1 MIPCNAYSSCKLY
14 RLRLTVLMGRNGAAD
29 PTSSP
34 NIGEEY
40 QTSERMVNV
49 LFVYVLNC
57 HGEPLM
63 PCQPRK
69 ARLLLQKSKAKVVR
83 MVPFTIQLLYGSSGY
98 KQEVS
103 LGIDAGTQHIGVSAT
118 TEQQVLFEA
127 EVQPRSNI
135 QEGLATRRQFRR
147 ARRNRKTRYR
157 KARFLNRNKPKG
169 WLAPSVQHKV
179 DCHLKTIRLV
189 HRLLPVRRTT
199 IEVAQFDLQKIR
211 HPAIEGEEYQQGPQL
226 GFWNVREYVLAR
238 DGHLCQWC
246 KGTSK
251 DRILNVHHIES
262 RKTGGDHPDN
272 LITLCKTCHELIHQT
287 HQEHRIEPKSR
298 GFRDAT
304 QMGIIR
310 WRIYEQAKELFPEV
324 HLTYGYLT
332 KQTRITHQLEK
343 SHLVDARCITGYP
356 LVCSDDT
363 WYLMKYMRR
372 NNRQLH
378 KATIRKGGK
387 RQRNTAPK
395 QVHGFRLFDC
405 VRYENITC
413 FVFGRRSSGYFD
425 LRTLDGTEVSAS
437 ASYKKLHVVQKAS
450 ALLIERRAAFPPVP

>member
-1 MIPCNAYSSCKLY
+1 MIPCNAYSSCMLY
-14 RLRLTVLMGRNGAAD
+14 RLRLTVLMGRNGAGN

-34 NIGEEY
+34 NLGEEY

-57 HGEPLM
+57 HSEPFM

-69 ARLLLQKSKAKVVR
+69 ARLLLQEGKAKVVR

-103 LGIDAGTQHIGVSAT
+103 LGIDVGTHHIGVSAT
-118 TEQQVLFEA
+118 TEQKVLFEA
-127 EVQPRSNI
+127 EVQLRSDI
-135 QEGLATRRQFRR
+135 QKVIATRRQFRR

-157 KARFLNRNKPKG
+157 KARFMNRTKPQG

-179 DCHLKTIRLV
+179 DCHLKTLRLSHRILPIRQ
-189 HRLLPVRRTT
+189 TT
-199 IEVAQFDLQKIR
+199 IEMAQFDLQKIR
-211 HPAIEGEEYQQGPQL
+211 NPAISGEEYQQGPQL

-246 KGTSK
+246 QGTSQ

-262 RKTGGDHPDN
+262 RKTGGDRPDN
-272 LITLCKTCHELIHQT
+272 LITLCETCHDLIHRT
-287 HQEHRIEPKSR
+287 HQEHQIARKSR

-310 WRIYEQAKELFPEV
+310 WRIYEQAKELFPHV

-332 KQTRITHQLEK
+332 KQTRITYQLEK
-343 SHLVDARCITGYP
+343 SHRVDARCITGHP
-356 LVCSDDT
+356 LACSDGT
-363 WYLMKYMRR
+363 WYLVKSVRR
-372 NNRQLH
+372 NNRQ
-378 KATIRKGGK
+378 
-387 RQRNTAPK
+387 
-395 QVHGFRLFDC
+395 
-405 VRYENITC
+405 
-413 FVFGRRSSGYFD
+413 
-425 LRTLDGTEVSAS
+425 
-437 ASYKKLHVVQKAS
+437 
-450 ALLIERRAAFPPVP
+450 